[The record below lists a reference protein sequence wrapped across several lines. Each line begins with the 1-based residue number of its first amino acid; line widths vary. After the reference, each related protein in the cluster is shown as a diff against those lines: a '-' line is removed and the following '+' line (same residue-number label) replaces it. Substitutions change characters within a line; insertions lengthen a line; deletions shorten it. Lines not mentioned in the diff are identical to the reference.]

1 MKHQLG
7 RLLSHSTL
15 ILKGNGAMCVRS
27 RWPVNFQQ
35 KIEGGLLVD
44 SLEFG
49 KSSIETVIWLHG
61 GSISLEKVSEVIWYC
76 ILQEMGTESSW
87 KNWSGLN
94 VFQHHLIGFWS
105 INSFFQQKQ
114 LFHSK
119 SYMLLPQI
127 PYEPIY
133 IQRVNSTNRVSL
145 LDFCFRFGRNSLT
158 FPGLGRLTVG
168 TKALS
173 CRIFLGHLKHVRGME
188 DGGCTGLKGW
198 LYYHPPVKAK
208 NPIFFSQFFSST
220 IVDFYCLVRFT
231 GGYSRQS
238 AISFARDLAI

>member
-1 MKHQLG
+1 MGDPSLLKKFQKWCDIASFRRWEQSLLG
-7 RLLSHSTL
+7 KNDLDWMSSNTTSLDSGVL
-15 ILKGNGAMCVRS
+15 I
-27 RWPVNFQQ
+27 P
-35 KIEGGLLVD
+35 
-44 SLEFG
+44 
-49 KSSIETVIWLHG
+49 
-61 GSISLEKVSEVIWYC
+61 
-76 ILQEMGTESSW
+76 
-87 KNWSGLN
+87 
-94 VFQHHLIGFWS
+94 
-105 INSFFQQKQ
+105 FFQQKQ

-145 LDFCFRFGRNSLT
+145 LDFCFRLGRNSLT

-173 CRIFLGHLKHVRGME
+173 CRMFFGPFETCEGHGGWRMYRAQAATLLPPSGQSEKPDFSQPIFL
-188 DGGCTGLKGW
+188 
-198 LYYHPPVKAK
+198 
-208 NPIFFSQFFSST
+208 ST
-220 IVDFYCLVRFT
+220 IVDSYCLVRFT

>member
-105 INSFFQQKQ
+105 INS
-114 LFHSK
+114 
-119 SYMLLPQI
+119 LLP
-127 PYEPIY
+127 
-133 IQRVNSTNRVSL
+133 
-145 LDFCFRFGRNSLT
+145 
-158 FPGLGRLTVG
+158 
-168 TKALS
+168 TKAAFPLQILHALTTNS
-173 CRIFLGHLKHVRGME
+173 IRTYLHT
-188 DGGCTGLKGW
+188 TGKLNESG
-198 LYYHPPVKAK
+198 
-208 NPIFFSQFFSST
+208 FSSWFLFSVWKKQSD
-220 IVDFYCLVRFT
+220 I
-231 GGYSRQS
+231 SRS
-238 AISFARDLAI
+238 RTLNRWN

>member
-1 MKHQLG
+1 MVDPSLLKKFQKWYDIASFRRWEQSLLG
-7 RLLSHSTL
+7 KIDLDWMSSNTTSLDSGVL
-15 ILKGNGAMCVRS
+15 I
-27 RWPVNFQQ
+27 P
-35 KIEGGLLVD
+35 
-44 SLEFG
+44 
-49 KSSIETVIWLHG
+49 
-61 GSISLEKVSEVIWYC
+61 
-76 ILQEMGTESSW
+76 
-87 KNWSGLN
+87 
-94 VFQHHLIGFWS
+94 
-105 INSFFQQKQ
+105 FFQQKQ

-188 DGGCTGLKGW
+188 DGGCTGLKRR

-208 NPIFFSQFFSST
+208 NPIFFSQFF
-220 IVDFYCLVRFT
+220 R
-231 GGYSRQS
+231 RQS
-238 AISFARDLAI
+238 WISIA